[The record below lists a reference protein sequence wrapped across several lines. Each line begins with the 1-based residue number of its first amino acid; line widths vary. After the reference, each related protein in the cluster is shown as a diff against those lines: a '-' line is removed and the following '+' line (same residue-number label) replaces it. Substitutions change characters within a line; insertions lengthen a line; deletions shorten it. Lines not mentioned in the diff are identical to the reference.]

1 MSLLQ
6 KQKNT
11 MKYLL
16 KIFLLLTISVTIF
29 AQKNARPFTPISGHY
44 KELAKLSGQPTP
56 DSTDRKQFPLE
67 GLSPKNA
74 LKLLLKP
81 VYLLQPVS
89 EFKLPDFP
97 ANSSIQTKAEIEF
110 LLKLQ
115 ATARSEVK
123 VKESLE
129 FANVY
134 YDVFLKPTDSTY
146 NRFQKNLFHIG
157 RQLPYFSPEKLPIT
171 AKLMTNIWSDCTY
184 YFWALKFQYNRTRPY
199 MLDSRIKNLN
209 NTNFQAYPSGH
220 ASASYV
226 AAYIYQ
232 ELVPEQTELFV
243 KNAYDMAYSRE
254 IIGVHY
260 PSDSEAGRLFARQFV
275 NYLLENPVFKKDMA
289 EAKMEIESVKKQI
302 KQTKK

>member
-1 MSLLQ
+1 
-6 KQKNT
+6 
-11 MKYLL
+11 MKYKL
-16 KIFLLLTISVTIF
+16 KIAFLLIISVNIF
-29 AQKNARPFTPISGHY
+29 AQKITRPLTPINGHY
-44 KELAKLSGQPTP
+44 KELAKLSGKSTP

-81 VYLLQPVS
+81 TYLLFPVS

-97 ANSSIQTKAEIEF
+97 ANSSVQTKAEIEF

-115 ATARSEVK
+115 ATARSEEK
-123 VKESLE
+123 IKESLA

-134 YDVFLKPTDSTY
+134 YDVFVKPSDSTY

-157 RQLPYFSPEKLPIT
+157 RQLSYFTPEKLPIT
-171 AKLMTNIWSDCTY
+171 AKLMTKIWSDCTY

-220 ASASYV
+220 SSASYV

-232 ELVPEQTELFV
+232 ELVPEQTNLFV

-260 PSDSEAGRLFARQFV
+260 PSDSESGRIFARQFV
-275 NYLLENPVFKKDMA
+275 NYLLENPQFQKDLV
-289 EAKMEIESVKKQI
+289 EAKMEIEKMKN
-302 KQTKK
+302 K

>member
-1 MSLLQ
+1 
-6 KQKNT
+6 
-11 MKYLL
+11 MKYILRT
-16 KIFLLLTISVTIF
+16 IFLLIISVNIY
-29 AQKNARPFTPISGHY
+29 AQKNARLLTPISGHY
-44 KELAKLSGQPTP
+44 KELSKSSTKAIP

-81 VYLLQPVS
+81 SYLLLPVS

-97 ANSSIQTKAEIEF
+97 ANSSAQTKAEIEF

-115 ATARSEVK
+115 ATARSEEK
-123 VKESLE
+123 VKESLA
-129 FANVY
+129 FADVY
-134 YDVFLKPTDSTY
+134 YDVFVKPTDSTY
-146 NRFQKNLFHIG
+146 NHFQKNLFHIG
-157 RQLPYFSPEKLPIT
+157 RQLPYFNPEKLPMT
-171 AKLMTNIWSDCTY
+171 AKLMTKIWSDCTY

-226 AAYIYQ
+226 AAYVYQ
-232 ELVPEQTELFV
+232 ELVPEQTDLFV

-260 PSDSEAGRLFARQFV
+260 PSDSEAGRIFARQFV
-275 NYLLENPVFKKDMA
+275 NYLLANPVFMKDLE
-289 EAKMEIESVKKQI
+289 EARKEIVVVKINSNK
-302 KQTKK
+302 

>member
-1 MSLLQ
+1 MKKLICIFIFFTFSV
-6 KQKNT
+6 NT
-11 MKYLL
+11 
-16 KIFLLLTISVTIF
+16 F
-29 AQKNARPFTPISGHY
+29 AQKTRPLTPIAGHY
-44 KELAKLSGQPTP
+44 KELAKLSGKALP
-56 DSTDRKQFPLE
+56 DSSDRKQFPLE

-81 VYLLQPVS
+81 QYLLVPVS
-89 EFKLPDFP
+89 DFKLSDFP
-97 ANSSIQTKAEIEF
+97 ANSSEQTKAEIEF

-115 ATARSEVK
+115 ATARSEEK
-123 VKESLE
+123 VKESLA

-134 YDVFLKPTDSTY
+134 YDVFVKPSDSTY
-146 NRFQKNLFHIG
+146 KNFQKNLFHIG
-157 RQLPYFSPEKLPIT
+157 RQLNGFTPENLPKT
-171 AKLMTNIWSDCTY
+171 AKMMTKVWNDCTY

-220 ASASYV
+220 SSASYV

-232 ELVPEQTELFV
+232 ELLPEKTDLFV

-260 PSDSEAGRLFARQFV
+260 PSDSESGRVFARQFV
-275 NYLLENPVFKKDMA
+275 NFLLQNSAFQKDLE
-289 EAKMEIESVKKQI
+289 EAKKEVSFLI
-302 KQTKK
+302 KN

>member
-1 MSLLQ
+1 
-6 KQKNT
+6 
-11 MKYLL
+11 MKYIL
-16 KIFLLLTISVTIF
+16 KTILLLTIAINIF
-29 AQKNARPFTPISGHY
+29 AQKNARPLTTISGHY
-44 KELAKLSGQPTP
+44 KELAKLSGKPMP

-67 GLSPKNA
+67 GLSPKNT

-81 VYLLQPVS
+81 TYLLLPVS

-115 ATARSEVK
+115 ATARSEEK

-134 YDVFLKPTDSTY
+134 YDVLVKPTDSTY

-171 AKLMTNIWSDCTY
+171 AKLMTNIWTDCTY

-275 NYLLENPVFKKDMA
+275 NYLLENPVFQKDLA
-289 EAKMEIESVKKQI
+289 QAKIEMGKVKKQI
-302 KQTKK
+302 K